1 MAWQVAIPS
10 EQDSSPNGEDVMKS
24 TVINLDIARKEK
36 ETESQFLSLLASD
49 IDSGNVKPIPSTV
62 FDRIAAIKH
71 KALVA
76 RQNNELIEM

>member
-1 MAWQVAIPS
+1 MSKKIIQLS
-10 EQDSSPNGEDVMKS
+10 DVRRE
-24 TVINLDIARKEK
+24 NEAEK
-36 ETESQFLSLLASD
+36 QFLNLLDAD
-49 IDSGNVKPIPSTV
+49 IRAGNVKKIPDSV

>member
-1 MAWQVAIPS
+1 MKNTIINLNDVRNEKQAEKQFLVMLADDIDLGNVKAIPS
-10 EQDSSPNGEDVMKS
+10 S
-24 TVINLDIARKEK
+24 
-36 ETESQFLSLLASD
+36 
-49 IDSGNVKPIPSTV
+49 V

>member
-1 MAWQVAIPS
+1 MKNKVVNLS
-10 EQDSSPNGEDVMKS
+10 DV
-24 TVINLDIARKEK
+24 RKEK
-36 ETESQFLSLLASD
+36 QAEKQFLTLLADD
-49 IDSGNVKPIPSTV
+49 IDSGNVKAIPSSV

>member
-1 MAWQVAIPS
+1 MKNKIINFSEAKKNRQVES
-10 EQDSSPNGEDVMKS
+10 KFLDLLNDD
-24 TVINLDIARKEK
+24 INA
-36 ETESQFLSLLASD
+36 
-49 IDSGNVKPIPSTV
+49 GNVKKIPSSV

>member
-1 MAWQVAIPS
+1 MARQAAIS
-10 EQDSSPNGEDVMKS
+10 AKQYRASNGEDVMKS

-36 ETESQFLSLLASD
+36 ETESQFLSLLATD
-49 IDSGNVKPIPSTV
+49 IDSGNVKPIPSAV